1 MKKISPSQ
9 TNPYFVLNVS
19 QSVSKVDLK
28 NQYIKLTKKYHPD
41 IDPSNSEKFREIQEA
56 YKMLVD
62 FTERSKIDDIL
73 HKDNCKTS
81 YQDISKIHNYVF

>member
-1 MKKISPSQ
+1 MKKKSPSQ
-9 TNPYFVLNVS
+9 TNPYFVLNLS

-62 FTERSKIDDIL
+62 VTERSKIDDVL
-73 HKDNCKTS
+73 YKDNSKTS
-81 YQDISKIHNYVF
+81 YQNISKIHNYVL